1 LNRWPAGRHSR
12 PWQELLVTEQEWL
25 KRARAGDEEA
35 FARLVETYQTAIY
48 NLCYRMLG
56 ESNEAEDAA
65 QEAFLRAYSQLS
77 TYDPARSF
85 KTWLFSIASHYC
97 IDRLRKRR
105 LTWLSLDE
113 DELPPHPALQEPSP
127 GPEEV
132 AVRRQQ
138 TAVIQAWLSK
148 LAPEDRA
155 VIVMRYWYDLS
166 YDEIAEATRTTVSA
180 VKSRLH
186 RARGA
191 MAEMMRT
198 APADPKVSQRAA
210 RSRALAE
217 G

>member
-1 LNRWPAGRHSR
+1 M
-12 PWQELLVTEQEWL
+12 TEQDWL

-35 FARLVETYQTAIY
+35 FAQLVETYQSAIY

-56 ESNEAEDAA
+56 EPSEAEDAA
-65 QEAFLRAYSQLS
+65 QEAFLRAYTQLS

-85 KTWLFSIASHYC
+85 KTWLFSIASHHC

-105 LTWLSLDE
+105 LTWLSLEE
-113 DELPPHPALQEPSP
+113 DELPPHPALQEPNP
-127 GPEEV
+127 GPEEM

-138 TAVIQAWLSK
+138 TAAIQALLSK
-148 LAPEDRA
+148 LPPEDRS

-191 MAEMMRT
+191 MAEMMRS
-198 APADPKVSQRAA
+198 APADPKAPHRVA
-210 RSRALAE
+210 RPRALAE

>member
-1 LNRWPAGRHSR
+1 
-12 PWQELLVTEQEWL
+12 VTEQDWL

-35 FARLVETYQTAIY
+35 FARLVETYQTAIF

-56 ESNEAEDAA
+56 ESGEAEDAA
-65 QEAFLRAYSQLS
+65 QESFLRAYSQLS

-105 LTWLSLDE
+105 LIWLSLDD
-113 DELPPHPALQEPSP
+113 DELPPHPALQEPTA

-132 AVRRQQ
+132 SVAREQ
-138 TAVIQAWLSK
+138 TAVIQALLAQ
-148 LAPEDRA
+148 LAPEDRS
-155 VIVMRYWYDLS
+155 VLIMRYWYDLS
-166 YDEIAEATRTTVSA
+166 YEEIAEATRATVSA

-186 RARGA
+186 RARGT
-191 MAEMMRT
+191 MAEMVKS
-198 APADPKVSQRAA
+198 APADSRVHRPLA

>member
-1 LNRWPAGRHSR
+1 
-12 PWQELLVTEQEWL
+12 VTEQDWL
-25 KRARAGDEEA
+25 KHARAGDEDA

-56 ESNEAEDAA
+56 ESGEAEDAA

-105 LTWLSLDE
+105 LTWLSLD
-113 DELPPHPALQEPSP
+113 DDDLPPHPALQEPSP

-132 AVRRQQ
+132 SVRREQ
-138 TAVIQAWLSK
+138 TAVIQALLAK
-148 LAPEDRA
+148 LAPEDRS
-155 VIVMRYWYDLS
+155 VIVLRYWYDLS
-166 YDEIAEATRTTVSA
+166 YEEIAEATRASVSS

-186 RARGA
+186 RARGTV
-191 MAEMMRT
+191 AEMIKS
-198 APADPKVSQRAA
+198 ASAGGKAQKCAA
-210 RSRALAE
+210 HSTALAE

>member
-1 LNRWPAGRHSR
+1 M
-12 PWQELLVTEQEWL
+12 TEQDWL

-56 ESNEAEDAA
+56 DAGEAEDSA
-65 QEAFLRAYSQLS
+65 QEAFLRAYTQLG
-77 TYDPARSF
+77 TYDPSRPF

-105 LTWLSLDE
+105 LTWLSID
-113 DELPPHPALQEPSP
+113 DDDLPPHPALQESSP

-132 AVRRQQ
+132 SVRREQ
-138 TAVIQAWLSK
+138 TAVIQGLLAK
-148 LAPEDRA
+148 LAPEDRSA
-155 VIVMRYWYDLS
+155 IIMRYWYDLS
-166 YDEIAEATRTTVSA
+166 YEEIAEATRTTVSS

-186 RARGA
+186 RARGTV
-191 MAEMMRT
+191 AEMIKS
-198 APADPKVSQRAA
+198 APAGAKAQKCPA
-210 RSRALAE
+210 RSTTLAE

>member
-1 LNRWPAGRHSR
+1 M
-12 PWQELLVTEQEWL
+12 TEQDWI
-25 KRARAGDEEA
+25 RCARAGDDDA
-35 FARLVETYQTAIY
+35 FALLVETYQTAIY

-65 QEAFLRAYSQLS
+65 QEAFLRAYSQLA

-85 KTWLFSIASHYC
+85 KTWLFSIASHHC

-113 DELPPHPALQEPSP
+113 DELPPHPALREPAP

-138 TAVIQAWLSK
+138 TAVIQGYLSQ

-166 YDEIAEATRTTVSA
+166 YEEIAEATRTTVSA

-191 MAEMMRT
+191 MADMLRS
-198 APADPKVSQRAA
+198 APASASVARRAA
-210 RSRALAE
+210 RPAVLAE

>member
-1 LNRWPAGRHSR
+1 M
-12 PWQELLVTEQEWL
+12 TEQDWL
-25 KRARAGDEEA
+25 KRARAGDEES

-65 QEAFLRAYSQLS
+65 QEAFMRAYSQLS
-77 TYDPARSF
+77 TYDPTRSF

-105 LTWLSLDE
+105 LTWLSLDD
-113 DELPPHPALQEPSP
+113 DELPPHPALQEPSA

-132 AVRRQQ
+132 SVRREQ
-138 TAVIQAWLSK
+138 TAVIQALLAK
-148 LAPEDRA
+148 LAPEDRS
-155 VIVMRYWYDLS
+155 VIIMRYWYDFS
-166 YDEIAEATRTTVSA
+166 YDEIAEVTQTTVSA

-186 RARGA
+186 RARGTV
-191 MAEMMRT
+191 AEMMKSS
-198 APADPKVSQRAA
+198 PAGAKAA
-210 RSRALAE
+210 RRATCSTALAE